1 MFGKN
6 SKPKVK
12 KNNDTD
18 DDVYHVYEEFENQ
31 EEFDEKVSRVGKF
44 RVTKETLLQEM
55 KTMEVIFRDVFI
67 IQVDHDALQ
76 GVITYLAISDKFEK
90 TPARMMDNAPVC
102 DIIIDHKFDNDTK
115 LYKYSFVKV
124 FDGTASNSVH

>member
-12 KNNDTD
+12 KDSDTE

-90 TPARMMDNAPVC
+90 TPARMMDNAPVY
-102 DIIIDHKFDNDTK
+102 DITIDHKFDNDTK